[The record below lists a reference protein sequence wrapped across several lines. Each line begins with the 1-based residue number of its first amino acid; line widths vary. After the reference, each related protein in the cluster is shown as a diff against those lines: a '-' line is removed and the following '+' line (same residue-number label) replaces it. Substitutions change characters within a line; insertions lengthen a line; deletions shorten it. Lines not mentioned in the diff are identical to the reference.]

1 MFGNMFGATAQN
13 FIDVENIKEGVI
25 ILKDHSLRGILMV
38 SSLNFALKAHDEQ
51 EATIY
56 QFQNFLNSLD
66 FSCQV
71 LIQSRKLNMTGYI
84 EFLKGLEDDQQNE
97 LLQAQTR
104 DYRQFIE
111 KLVEES
117 SIMTKAFYVVVPFY
131 LSESE
136 GTTAAGGA
144 LLKFKAIP
152 TLTEELFQMSK
163 NQLYQRMEFLAL
175 GLRRC
180 GIYGAALK
188 TEDIAE
194 LLWGLYH
201 PAEAQVG
208 YYPEIPPE
216 FLR

>member
-1 MFGNMFGATAQN
+1 MLGNIFGFTSQT
-13 FIDVENIKEGVI
+13 FLDIEQIRDGVI
-25 ILKDHSLRGILMV
+25 ILKDHSLRGVLMI
-38 SSLNFALKAHDEQ
+38 SSINFALKSGEEQ
-51 EATIY
+51 QAIIY

-71 LIQSRKLNMTGYI
+71 FIQSRRLNLTGYI
-84 EFLKGLEDDQQNE
+84 DTIKDLEDKQPNE

-111 KLVEES
+111 KLVSDS
-117 SIMTKAFYVVVPFY
+117 SIMTKAFYMVVPFY
-131 LSESE
+131 LSEGE
-136 GTTAAGGA
+136 GAVAAGGT
-144 LLKFKAIP
+144 LLKFRTAP
-152 TLTEELFQMSK
+152 TLTEELFQRAK

-180 GIYGAALK
+180 NVWATSLS
-188 TEDIAE
+188 TENIAE

-201 PAEAQVG
+201 PSEAQVG

-216 FLR
+216 LIR

>member
-1 MFGNMFGATAQN
+1 MLSNIFGATTQN
-13 FIDVENIKEGVI
+13 FLDVERVKEGTI
-25 ILKDHSLRGILMV
+25 ILKDHSLRGVMLV
-38 SSLNFALKAHDEQ
+38 SSLNFALKAYDEQ
-51 EATIY
+51 QATIF

-66 FSCQV
+66 FSCQI
-71 LIQSRKLNMTGYI
+71 LIQSRKLNMIGYI
-84 EFLKGLEDDQQNE
+84 DFLKQLEENQTNE

-111 KLVEES
+111 KMIEGS
-117 SIMTKAFYVVVPFY
+117 SIMTKTFFVIVPFY

-144 LLKFKAIP
+144 LFKFKTVP
-152 TLTEELFQMSK
+152 NLTEELFQMAK
-163 NQLYQRMEFLAL
+163 GQLYQRMEFLSL

-180 GIYGAALK
+180 GIYATSLK

-194 LLWGLYH
+194 LLWRLYH

-208 YYPEIPPE
+208 YNPEIPPE

>member
-1 MFGNMFGATAQN
+1 MLSNMFGATTQN
-13 FIDVENIKEGVI
+13 FLDVERIREGTI
-25 ILKDHSLRGILMV
+25 ILKDHSLRGVLLV
-38 SSLNFALKAHDEQ
+38 SSLNFALKSYEEQ
-51 EATIY
+51 QATIF

-66 FSCQV
+66 FSCQI

-84 EFLKGLEDDQQNE
+84 DFLKKLEENQTNE

-111 KLVEES
+111 KLIEGS
-117 SIMTKAFYVVVPFY
+117 SIMTKMFFVIVPFY

-136 GTTAAGGA
+136 GTTAVGGT
-144 LLKFKAIP
+144 LFKFKTVP
-152 TLTEELFQMSK
+152 NLTEELFQMAK
-163 NQLYQRMEFLAL
+163 GQLYQRMEFLSL

-180 GIYGAALK
+180 GIYAASLK
-188 TEDIAE
+188 TGDIAE
-194 LLWGLYH
+194 LIWRLYH

-208 YYPEIPPE
+208 YYPVIPPE